1 MKCIEFI
8 GVPASGKSFYKKKF
22 EKKFNC
28 ISKQRLIINFFLK
41 KRKNNFKN
49 KFICYLI
56 IFYYSNQFKYLRNF
70 FKSKRQVFKLRNKI
84 NFSTTQSN
92 SSFLRQFFNL
102 NQFYEDI
109 VCLAFKD
116 LRINK
121 DKLFILIDNEIK
133 KINQNAVFKKR
144 LYFWVIE
151 NFTSISLAN
160 KQKKNLNYLILDEG
174 ILHRIFLIYSLSK
187 NNMRFLNEAIKLYR
201 FKVDVYHVNV
211 QIDIL
216 KKNIYL
222 RNSTKDGYIYKQ
234 HKNISSEIL
243 QYNKFVK
250 TLKKRN
256 KVHTIFNKY

>member
-8 GVPASGKSFYKKKF
+8 GVPASGKSFYKNKF

-41 KRKNNFKN
+41 KRKSKFKN

-92 SSFLRQFFNL
+92 SSFFRQYFNL

-109 VCLAFKD
+109 VCLTFKD

-121 DKLFILIDNEIK
+121 DKLFILIDNEINEFNLGSLKLFSYVK
-133 KINQNAVFKKR
+133 K
-144 LYFWVIE
+144 
-151 NFTSISLAN
+151 
-160 KQKKNLNYLILDEG
+160 
-174 ILHRIFLIYSLSK
+174 
-187 NNMRFLNEAIKLYR
+187 
-201 FKVDVYHVNV
+201 
-211 QIDIL
+211 
-216 KKNIYL
+216 
-222 RNSTKDGYIYKQ
+222 
-234 HKNISSEIL
+234 
-243 QYNKFVK
+243 
-250 TLKKRN
+250 
-256 KVHTIFNKY
+256 

>member
-8 GVPASGKSFYKKKF
+8 GVPASGKSFYQNKF

-41 KRKNNFKN
+41 KTNKLKD

-56 IFYYSNQFKYLRNF
+56 ILYYSDKLKYLRSF
-70 FKSKRQVFKLRNKI
+70 FKSKRQVFKIRNKI
-84 NFSTTQSN
+84 NFSTTQSS
-92 SSFLRQFFNL
+92 SSFFRKYFNL

-109 VCLAFKD
+109 VRLIFKD

-133 KINQNAVFKKR
+133 KINQSVIFKKR
-144 LYFWVIE
+144 LYFWIIE

-187 NNMRFLNEAIKLYR
+187 NKKGFLNEAIKLYR
-201 FKVDVYHVNV
+201 LKVDVYHVNV
-211 QIDIL
+211 EIDIL

-222 RNSTKDGYIYKQ
+222 RNDTNDGYIYKQ
-234 HKNISSEIL
+234 YKNIGKEIM
-243 QYNKFVK
+243 QYNRFVK
-250 TLKKRN
+250 ILKKKI
-256 KVHTIFNKY
+256 KVYTIFNKY